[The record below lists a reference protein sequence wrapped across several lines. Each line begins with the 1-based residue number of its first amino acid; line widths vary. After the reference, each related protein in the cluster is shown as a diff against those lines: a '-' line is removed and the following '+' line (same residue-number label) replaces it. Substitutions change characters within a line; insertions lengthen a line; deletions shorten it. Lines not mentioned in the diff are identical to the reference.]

1 MADVTK
7 IKLPDNSV
15 VNIKDNRI
23 PGIDEVPTENS
34 ENIITSGGVY
44 DAIVEVEEVTAA
56 ALNDLKD
63 RIDNIPEGGDEED
76 SDFEEVTAAALNDL
90 NDRVLDL
97 ESSKELPPYSSSN
110 NGQFLGVLYRKI
122 KARIGSGLAVTEYM
136 LRKNGFPENI
146 IEEDSKAMFIAEEGT
161 ILLKDKDGSIKS
173 IGEEILAVCR
183 YLHPETGTMCYT
195 QLGLDELFVEND
207 HDAV

>member
-34 ENIITSGGVY
+34 SNIITSGGVY

-56 ALNDLKD
+56 ALNDLND
-63 RIDNIPEGGDEED
+63 RIDSISGDDEEES

-97 ESSKELPPYSSSN
+97 ESTKELPDYNSTN
-110 NGQFLGVLYRKI
+110 NGQFLGVVN
-122 KARIGSGLAVTEYM
+122 GSLAWVT
-136 LRKNGFPENI
+136 PI
-146 IEEDSKAMFIAEEGT
+146 T
-161 ILLKDKDGSIKS
+161 I
-173 IGEEILAVCR
+173 
-183 YLHPETGTMCYT
+183 YTGTGT
-195 QLGLDELFVEND
+195 P
-207 HDAV
+207 DASTGNNGDIYIQTSE

>member
-63 RIDNIPEGGDEED
+63 RIDNIPECGGEED
-76 SDFEEVTAAALNDL
+76 SDFEEVAAAALNDL

-110 NGQFLGVLYRKI
+110 NGQFLGVVN
-122 KARIGSGLAVTEYM
+122 GSLEWVT
-136 LRKNGFPENI
+136 PI
-146 IEEDSKAMFIAEEGT
+146 T
-161 ILLKDKDGSIKS
+161 I
-173 IGEEILAVCR
+173 
-183 YLHPETGTMCYT
+183 YTGT
-195 QLGLDELFVEND
+195 GSP
-207 HDAV
+207 DASTGNNGDIYIQTSE

>member
-23 PGIDEVPTENS
+23 PGIDEIPTENS

-56 ALNDLKD
+56 ALNDLRD
-63 RIDNIPEGGDEED
+63 RIDNIPEGNDEED

-97 ESSKELPPYSSSN
+97 ESSKELPSYSSSN
-110 NGQFLGVLYRKI
+110 NGQFLGVVN
-122 KARIGSGLAVTEYM
+122 GSLEWVT
-136 LRKNGFPENI
+136 PI
-146 IEEDSKAMFIAEEGT
+146 T
-161 ILLKDKDGSIKS
+161 I
-173 IGEEILAVCR
+173 
-183 YLHPETGTMCYT
+183 YTGTGSPDAST
-195 QLGLDELFVEND
+195 GND
-207 HDAV
+207 GDIYIQTSE

>member
-23 PGIDEVPTENS
+23 PGIDEVPIENS
-34 ENIITSGGVY
+34 DNIITSGGVY

-56 ALNDLKD
+56 ALNDLRD
-63 RIDNIPEGGDEED
+63 RIDNIPEGDDEED

-90 NDRVLDL
+90 NDRILDL

-110 NGQFLGVLYRKI
+110 NGQFLGVVN
-122 KARIGSGLAVTEYM
+122 GSLEWVT
-136 LRKNGFPENI
+136 PI
-146 IEEDSKAMFIAEEGT
+146 T
-161 ILLKDKDGSIKS
+161 I
-173 IGEEILAVCR
+173 
-183 YLHPETGTMCYT
+183 YTGTGSPDVSTGNNGDIYIQT
-195 QLGLDELFVEND
+195 SE
-207 HDAV
+207 

>member
-56 ALNDLKD
+56 ALNDLKN
-63 RIDNIPEGGDEED
+63 RIDNIPEGGDEES
-76 SDFEEVTAAALNDL
+76 SDFEEVTAAALNNL
-90 NDRVLDL
+90 NNRVLNL
-97 ESSKELPPYSSSN
+97 ESSKELPSYNSSN
-110 NGQFLGVLYRKI
+110 NGQFLGVVN
-122 KARIGSGLAVTEYM
+122 GSLEWVT
-136 LRKNGFPENI
+136 PI
-146 IEEDSKAMFIAEEGT
+146 T
-161 ILLKDKDGSIKS
+161 I
-173 IGEEILAVCR
+173 
-183 YLHPETGTMCYT
+183 YTGT
-195 QLGLDELFVEND
+195 GSP
-207 HDAV
+207 DASTGNNGDIYIQTSE

>member
-56 ALNDLKD
+56 ALNDLRD
-63 RIDNIPEGGDEED
+63 RIDNIPEGDDEED

-110 NGQFLGVLYRKI
+110 NGQFLGVVN
-122 KARIGSGLAVTEYM
+122 GSLEWVT
-136 LRKNGFPENI
+136 PI
-146 IEEDSKAMFIAEEGT
+146 T
-161 ILLKDKDGSIKS
+161 I
-173 IGEEILAVCR
+173 
-183 YLHPETGTMCYT
+183 YTGT
-195 QLGLDELFVEND
+195 GSP
-207 HDAV
+207 DASTGNNGDIYIQTSE

>member
-23 PGIDEVPTENS
+23 PGIDEVLTENS
-34 ENIITSGGVY
+34 DNIITSGGVY

-110 NGQFLGVLYRKI
+110 NGQFLGVVN
-122 KARIGSGLAVTEYM
+122 GSLEWVT
-136 LRKNGFPENI
+136 PI
-146 IEEDSKAMFIAEEGT
+146 T
-161 ILLKDKDGSIKS
+161 I
-173 IGEEILAVCR
+173 
-183 YLHPETGTMCYT
+183 YTGT
-195 QLGLDELFVEND
+195 GSP
-207 HDAV
+207 DASTGNNGDIYIQTSE

>member
-56 ALNDLKD
+56 ALNDLKN
-63 RIDNIPEGGDEED
+63 RIDNIPEGGGDEES
-76 SDFEEVTAAALNDL
+76 SDFEEVTAAALNNL
-90 NDRVLDL
+90 NDRVLNL
-97 ESSKELPPYSSSN
+97 ESSKELPSYNSSN
-110 NGQFLGVLYRKI
+110 NGQFLGVVN
-122 KARIGSGLAVTEYM
+122 GSLE
-136 LRKNGFPENI
+136 
-146 IEEDSKAMFIAEEGT
+146 
-161 ILLKDKDGSIKS
+161 
-173 IGEEILAVCR
+173 
-183 YLHPETGTMCYT
+183 
-195 QLGLDELFVEND
+195 
-207 HDAV
+207 

>member
-97 ESSKELPPYSSSN
+97 ESTKELPDYNSTN
-110 NGQFLGVLYRKI
+110 NGQFLGVVN
-122 KARIGSGLAVTEYM
+122 GSLEWVT
-136 LRKNGFPENI
+136 PI
-146 IEEDSKAMFIAEEGT
+146 T
-161 ILLKDKDGSIKS
+161 I
-173 IGEEILAVCR
+173 
-183 YLHPETGTMCYT
+183 YTGTSSP
-195 QLGLDELFVEND
+195 
-207 HDAV
+207 DASTGNNGDIYIQTSE

>member
-56 ALNDLKD
+56 ALNDLRD
-63 RIDNIPEGGDEED
+63 RIDNIPEGDDEED

-97 ESSKELPPYSSSN
+97 ESSKELPSYSSSN
-110 NGQFLGVLYRKI
+110 NGQFLGVVN
-122 KARIGSGLAVTEYM
+122 GSLEWVT
-136 LRKNGFPENI
+136 PI
-146 IEEDSKAMFIAEEGT
+146 T
-161 ILLKDKDGSIKS
+161 I
-173 IGEEILAVCR
+173 
-183 YLHPETGTMCYT
+183 YTGT
-195 QLGLDELFVEND
+195 GSP
-207 HDAV
+207 DASTGNNGDIYIQTSE

>member
-97 ESSKELPPYSSSN
+97 ESSKELPDYNSTN
-110 NGQFLGVLYRKI
+110 NGQFLGVVN
-122 KARIGSGLAVTEYM
+122 GSLAWVT
-136 LRKNGFPENI
+136 PI
-146 IEEDSKAMFIAEEGT
+146 T
-161 ILLKDKDGSIKS
+161 I
-173 IGEEILAVCR
+173 
-183 YLHPETGTMCYT
+183 YTGT
-195 QLGLDELFVEND
+195 GSP
-207 HDAV
+207 DASTGNNGDIYIQTSE

>member
-63 RIDNIPEGGDEED
+63 RIDNIPEGGGEED
-76 SDFEEVTAAALNDL
+76 SDFEEVAAAALNDL

-110 NGQFLGVLYRKI
+110 NGQFLGVVN
-122 KARIGSGLAVTEYM
+122 GSLEWVT
-136 LRKNGFPENI
+136 PI
-146 IEEDSKAMFIAEEGT
+146 T
-161 ILLKDKDGSIKS
+161 I
-173 IGEEILAVCR
+173 
-183 YLHPETGTMCYT
+183 YTGT
-195 QLGLDELFVEND
+195 GSP
-207 HDAV
+207 DASTGNNGDIYIQTSE

>member
-63 RIDNIPEGGDEED
+63 RIDNIPEGGGEED

-110 NGQFLGVLYRKI
+110 NGQFLGVVN
-122 KARIGSGLAVTEYM
+122 GSLE
-136 LRKNGFPENI
+136 
-146 IEEDSKAMFIAEEGT
+146 
-161 ILLKDKDGSIKS
+161 
-173 IGEEILAVCR
+173 
-183 YLHPETGTMCYT
+183 
-195 QLGLDELFVEND
+195 
-207 HDAV
+207 

>member
-56 ALNDLKD
+56 ALNDLRD
-63 RIDNIPEGGDEED
+63 RIDNIPEGGNEED
-76 SDFEEVTAAALNDL
+76 GDFEEVTAAALNDL

-110 NGQFLGVLYRKI
+110 NGQFLGVVN
-122 KARIGSGLAVTEYM
+122 GSLEWVT
-136 LRKNGFPENI
+136 PI
-146 IEEDSKAMFIAEEGT
+146 T
-161 ILLKDKDGSIKS
+161 I
-173 IGEEILAVCR
+173 
-183 YLHPETGTMCYT
+183 YTGTGSPDAST
-195 QLGLDELFVEND
+195 GND
-207 HDAV
+207 GDIYIQTSE

>member
-23 PGIDEVPTENS
+23 PGIDEIPTENS

-56 ALNDLKD
+56 ALNDLRD
-63 RIDNIPEGGDEED
+63 RIDNIPEGNDEED

-97 ESSKELPPYSSSN
+97 ESSEELPPYSSSN
-110 NGQFLGVLYRKI
+110 NGQFLGVVN
-122 KARIGSGLAVTEYM
+122 GSLEWVT
-136 LRKNGFPENI
+136 PI
-146 IEEDSKAMFIAEEGT
+146 T
-161 ILLKDKDGSIKS
+161 I
-173 IGEEILAVCR
+173 
-183 YLHPETGTMCYT
+183 YTGTGSPDAST
-195 QLGLDELFVEND
+195 GND
-207 HDAV
+207 GDIYIQTSE

>member
-23 PGIDEVPTENS
+23 PGIDEIPTENS
-34 ENIITSGGVY
+34 DNIITSGGVY

-63 RIDNIPEGGDEED
+63 RIDNISEGGDEED

-97 ESSKELPPYSSSN
+97 ESTKELPDYNSTN
-110 NGQFLGVLYRKI
+110 NGQFLGVVN
-122 KARIGSGLAVTEYM
+122 GSLAWVT
-136 LRKNGFPENI
+136 PI
-146 IEEDSKAMFIAEEGT
+146 T
-161 ILLKDKDGSIKS
+161 I
-173 IGEEILAVCR
+173 
-183 YLHPETGTMCYT
+183 YTGTGT
-195 QLGLDELFVEND
+195 P
-207 HDAV
+207 DASTGNNGDIYIQTSE

>member
-110 NGQFLGVLYRKI
+110 NGQFLGVVN
-122 KARIGSGLAVTEYM
+122 GSLEWVT
-136 LRKNGFPENI
+136 PI
-146 IEEDSKAMFIAEEGT
+146 T
-161 ILLKDKDGSIKS
+161 I
-173 IGEEILAVCR
+173 
-183 YLHPETGTMCYT
+183 YTGT
-195 QLGLDELFVEND
+195 GSP
-207 HDAV
+207 DASTGNNGDIYIQTSE

>member
-34 ENIITSGGVY
+34 SNIITSGGVY
-44 DAIVEVEEVTAA
+44 DAIVEVEEVTAAALNDLRDDVSTIDKVTAA

-97 ESSKELPPYSSSN
+97 ESSKELPSYSSSN
-110 NGQFLGVLYRKI
+110 NGQFLGVVN
-122 KARIGSGLAVTEYM
+122 GSLEWVT
-136 LRKNGFPENI
+136 PI
-146 IEEDSKAMFIAEEGT
+146 T
-161 ILLKDKDGSIKS
+161 I
-173 IGEEILAVCR
+173 
-183 YLHPETGTMCYT
+183 YTGTGSPDAST
-195 QLGLDELFVEND
+195 GND
-207 HDAV
+207 GDIYIQTSE

>member
-23 PGIDEVPTENS
+23 PGIDEIPTENS

-63 RIDNIPEGGDEED
+63 RIDNIPEGGGEED

-97 ESSKELPPYSSSN
+97 ESSKELPSYSSSN
-110 NGQFLGVLYRKI
+110 NGQFLGVVN
-122 KARIGSGLAVTEYM
+122 GSLEWVT
-136 LRKNGFPENI
+136 PI
-146 IEEDSKAMFIAEEGT
+146 T
-161 ILLKDKDGSIKS
+161 I
-173 IGEEILAVCR
+173 
-183 YLHPETGTMCYT
+183 YTGTGSPDAST
-195 QLGLDELFVEND
+195 GND
-207 HDAV
+207 GDIYIQTSE